1 MNSSTE
7 IVLITVDLI
16 QSLLI
21 LAGVLG
27 LFFKDAAPK
36 CPALNMIHEMEEIPP
51 KILKE
56 LDELKE
62 EASDVYKNCLDG
74 LTEYWREIS
83 GGSAV
88 LFTLVFLGLLILAL
102 ALIKKKGPTDGGK
115 NETTTFRHLLDLT
128 EEERWRYIEAKGDLE
143 EQMKI
148 LEGCGC
154 GCEIECGCKQGAQCS
169 DEDCDCQRTKDQ
181 QMKKIKTER
190 V

>member
-1 MNSSTE
+1 MHA
-7 IVLITVDLI
+7 LITVDLI

-62 EASDVYKNCLDG
+62 EATDVYKNCMDG
-74 LTEYWREIS
+74 LAEHWRAIL
-83 GGSAV
+83 GGGAV
-88 LFTLVFLGLLILAL
+88 LFTLVFLGLLILTL
-102 ALIKKKGPTDGGK
+102 TLFKKGGK

-128 EEERWRYIEAKGDLE
+128 EEERWRYIEAKDKGDLE

-154 GCEIECGCKQGAQCS
+154 GCENECGCKQGDKCS

-181 QMKKIKTER
+181 QMKMIKTER

>member
-1 MNSSTE
+1 MNT
-7 IVLITVDLI
+7 LLLYVDLI
-16 QSLLI
+16 QSILI
-21 LAGVLG
+21 FGSVLG
-27 LFFKDAAPK
+27 LFYVKDATPK
-36 CPALNMIHEMEEIPP
+36 SPALDMIHEMEEIPP

-128 EEERWRYIEAKGDLE
+128 EEERWRYIEAKDKGDLE

-148 LEGCGC
+148 LEVCGC
-154 GCEIECGCKQGAQCS
+154 GCENECGCKHGAKCS
-169 DEDCDCQRTKDQ
+169 DEDCDCQRIKDEK
-181 QMKKIKTER
+181 MKMIKKEK